1 MNAEAMVFSLCLSII
16 VCDSVTVYLSS
27 MMTSNPCKVHASS
40 TGKKKKMDKYTENRL
55 KQEIILYLKYLNVI
69 YCNPYKE
76 ESSQSYYSYTSMCD
90 FLSWY
95 TTRKITRRCQ
105 N

>member
-1 MNAEAMVFSLCLSII
+1 MHAEAMVFSLCLSII

-40 TGKKKKMDKYTENRL
+40 TGKNKKMDKYTENRL
-55 KQEIILYLKYLNVI
+55 KWEIILYLKCLNVSRVT

-76 ESSQSYYSYTSMCD
+76 ESLQSYYSYTSMCG

-95 TTRKITRRCQ
+95 TTR
-105 N
+105 